1 MLPVLNLTLFVCGCG
16 RYLICADWC
25 EVCNQTD
32 AELAQQRTITLICI
46 MLMENAGIDS
56 AVQLGRTA
64 VNSHVQVHKCK

>member
-32 AELAQQRTITLICI
+32 AELAQQRTITLICNVDG
-46 MLMENAGIDS
+46 ERGYRQCS
-56 AVQLGRTA
+56 TTGK
-64 VNSHVQVHKCK
+64 NSSELTCTGSQM